1 MKLKSNTENSAKKGG
16 TVGASAKQNRDA
28 NASEKQNRVAGTSA
42 KKWEKKEK
50 NEKELKP
57 GYAKVE
63 NIDLSTRNMRIR
75 LIAVIALIVIAVG
88 AFVHGIYSWLSV
100 DAGWYEIEAKSSA
113 ETLEAQE
120 FYFYYNIG
128 AGEQNAY
135 TEYRSLIS
143 DYTDL
148 VDEAYKLFSDES
160 FDDCNNLYY
169 LNQHI
174 NETVTVDDAL
184 YEAFE
189 LLEEY
194 ESRYLYFA
202 PIYAT
207 YESLYACSYDEET
220 ANYDPC
226 QNEVIEEYFA
236 EALVF
241 ANDPDAINIELLGD
255 NQVMLVVSEEYQAY
269 AEVYGIT
276 EYVAFFLLANAFEID
291 YIADH
296 LIADG
301 YTTGTLSSYDGYTRT
316 LGASGDDA
324 VSGTVGVRAVAAETG
339 STEAATETANAETES
354 AAGAGS
360 TEAVT
365 EDTEEV
371 YALEWAVTLT
381 NRIDQTLYTACNMT
395 YSGAASIVILR
406 DYPLYS
412 LDELHYYSLSDG
424 EIRTPY
430 IDMTDGYC
438 KSSIHD
444 LTAISTETS
453 CAEMMIQL
461 LPLYAADEFDLEA
474 VEALAEEGI
483 ETVIMEDGVIS
494 CTSDEVV
501 FTELYESDEVTYRVK

>member
-1 MKLKSNTENSAKKGG
+1 MIKRNNSG
-16 TVGASAKQNRDA
+16 
-28 NASEKQNRVAGTSA
+28 ASEK
-42 KKWEKKEK
+42 KLPKKEK

-75 LIAVIALIVIAVG
+75 LVAVIVLIVIAIG

-128 AGEQNAY
+128 AGETGAY
-135 TEYRSLIS
+135 MEYRSLLTA
-143 DYTDL
+143 YTDL

-169 LNQHI
+169 LNRHI

-194 ESRYLYFA
+194 ESRYLYYA

-220 ANYDPC
+220 ANFDPY
-226 QNEVIEEYFA
+226 QNDVIAEYFSEILA
-236 EALVF
+236 F
-241 ANDPDAINIELLGD
+241 ANDPNSVNIELLGD
-255 NQVMLVVSEEYQAY
+255 NQVMLAVSEEYQEY
-269 AEVYGIT
+269 ALNYGIT
-276 EYVAFFLLANAFEID
+276 EYVDFFLLANAFETD
-291 YIADH
+291 YIADQ

-301 YTTGTLSSYDGYTRT
+301 YTAGTLSSYDGYTRT
-316 LGASGDDA
+316 LGASGDDSTSEIA
-324 VSGTVGVRAVAAETG
+324 GVRTG
-339 STEAATETANAETES
+339 GDEA
-354 AAGAGS
+354 
-360 TEAVT
+360 
-365 EDTEEV
+365 

-381 NRIDQTLYTACNMT
+381 NRIDNTLENACNMT

-406 DYPLYS
+406 DYPIYS
-412 LDELHYYSLSDG
+412 LDVLHYYSLSSG

-430 IDMTDGYC
+430 IDLADGYC
-438 KSSIHD
+438 KTSIHD
-444 LTAISTETS
+444 LAAISSETS
-453 CAEMMIQL
+453 CAEMMLQL
-461 LPLYAADEFDLEA
+461 LPLYAADEFDWEA
-474 VEALAEEGI
+474 VQALAEDGI
-483 ETVIMEDGVIS
+483 DTVVIEDGVIY

-501 FTELYESDEVTYRVK
+501 FTELYEDDEASYSVGE